1 MATVILV
8 ISNNKDTGAQIL
20 LSHLLLVIKF
30 NTVAIAE
37 KVTTNQIAESANEF
51 QSVNTIPA
59 LLNTIEASNARMM
72 IWKKVDIRITG
83 GYFPGNFPP
92 IAKSPQGIPA
102 AKAS

>member
-51 QSVNTIPA
+51 QSINTY
-59 LLNTIEASNARMM
+59 LLYLTRLRQ
-72 IWKKVDIRITG
+72 VT
-83 GYFPGNFPP
+83 
-92 IAKSPQGIPA
+92 QG
-102 AKAS
+102 